1 MANRGDILAGEAY
14 VALDLDDAEYR
25 AAMTAAMKQLKRF
38 ENQGTV
44 FSRSMRA
51 IDRTLSSVATK
62 VRIFGRAVQSAIG
75 TVSKFSRLV
84 FDTLAPSMF
93 FLGASAAAMG
103 ASILAAVRPAAKA
116 FASLE
121 DVVSR
126 FRIVFGEQAR
136 ETEAWARSF
145 AKSIGYADS
154 TILDVMGRFQALLT
168 TQGVPAGLAGTA
180 SRGLAELVP
189 NLSSFFEMR
198 PDDVITRLFSGLVGE
213 MEAVRRLGV
222 DLSAQ
227 SVNRQLESVG
237 IDPQE
242 ATQAQKAMA
251 RYNIIVMQTAVAHS
265 DLQKTADSLAN
276 TVVRLSEAWKRTK
289 EVVGGALA
297 PALTSLAN
305 IAQRV
310 LTNFEPLFKT
320 AQFQKIATSIV
331 AVGGGLAALGT
342 AAVTIAPLVT
352 AFGSLASF
360 ATALAGVV
368 TGGLVAGMVAL
379 VTTAKALTAALGP
392 AVRLIAPLIKAGNID
407 LGKLLSAGS
416 RAAGQAFGAGQNALR
431 LAQGRLTSAEIAER
445 GLFAPRGVGQ
455 SSQIAKYLNG
465 ARFNVSRGGQAASG
479 GSGFIS
485 PFSRLKGP
493 IPQPPA
499 QPSRIVP
506 GPYGV
511 GAQLSAT
518 GGSSREVAQLAK
530 NEATLLKTRAEANAA
545 AGRAI
550 ATTDALKTAFD
561 GTSRSAAASAK
572 STSQLSR
579 LQSLRAFTSGAFPK
593 LGPAISRVSTAVV
606 TGLRSVAR
614 GIIIFEASLKVVGL
628 AVKPLTSSISSAF
641 GGVVDAGKRVI
652 GTFVGVGSALLS
664 VGRSLGAG
672 LGALI
677 DSLISGDVNK
687 AINIAVSGFNVI
699 RITAGIVFD
708 QLGSAFNKLFQ
719 AVASG
724 INELITAAIYFAT
737 IITNPAK
744 FLESLREQATRTGV
758 QTDARLEQFLA
769 DRAGVDVSDVRVVG
783 NTFEV
788 TQGGRTVRGGQT
800 ESVFGI
806 GGNGF
811 VSNVGATDAD
821 RSLASAFASER
832 TRLQSE
838 IGGRVAREVAAEIAA
853 GSGLQVDINGESIVN
868 IGEEVSRAVKD
879 NPELQNAL
887 SQLSNAINA
896 PTQRQQGADIP
907 GANPQQVD
915 LSLLRDNIAQLS
927 DGIKNAAMEAKNIAE
942 TASIA
947 DSSARTRFGSG
958 KAMLDIA
965 REQLFVLR
973 RIEKK
978 EGGRLEGVG
987 L

>member
-1 MANRGDILAGEAY
+1 MAKRGDILAGEAF
-14 VALDLDDAEYR
+14 VSLDLDDAEYR
-25 AAMTAAMKQLKRF
+25 TAMTAAMKQLKRF
-38 ENQGTV
+38 EGQSTV
-44 FSRSMRA
+44 FSRAMRR
-51 IDRTLSSVATK
+51 IDRSLSAVATK
-62 VRIFGRAVQSAIG
+62 MRIFGRAVQSAIG

-136 ETEAWARSF
+136 ETESWARSF
-145 AKSIGYADS
+145 AKAIGFADS

-189 NLSSFFEMR
+189 NLASFFEMR

-227 SVNRQLESVG
+227 AVNRQLEAVG

-242 ATQAQKAMA
+242 ASQAQKAMA
-251 RYNIIVMQTAVAHS
+251 RYNIIVMQTEVAHS

-276 TVVRLSEAWKRTK
+276 TVVRLSESWKRTK

-320 AQFQKIATSIV
+320 AQFQKIATGIV
-331 AVGGGLAALGT
+331 AIGGGLAALGT

-379 VTTAKALTAALGP
+379 VSTAKALTAALGP
-392 AVRLIAPLIKAGNID
+392 AVRLITPLIKAGNID
-407 LGKLLSAGS
+407 LGRLVSGGS
-416 RAAGQAFGAGQNALR
+416 QTARQAFGAGQNALR
-431 LAQGRLTSAEIAER
+431 LAEGRFTSSEIAQR
-445 GLFAPRGVGQ
+445 GLFAQRGLGQ

-465 ARFNVSRGGQAASG
+465 ARFNVSRGGQAAR
-479 GSGFIS
+479 GSFLS
-485 PFSRLKGP
+485 PFSRLRGP
-493 IPQPPA
+493 RPSPA
-499 QPSRIVP
+499 PQPSRIVA
-506 GPYGV
+506 GPLGL
-511 GAQLSAT
+511 GARVNAT
-518 GGSSREVAQLAK
+518 GDSARTTAELAK
-530 NEATLLKTRAEANAA
+530 SEATLLKTRAQANAA
-545 AGRAI
+545 AGKSI
-550 ATTDALKTAFD
+550 ATLDRLKTAFD
-561 GTSRSAAASAK
+561 GTSRSAAASAR
-572 STSQLSR
+572 STSQLSSLQR
-579 LQSLRAFTSGAFPK
+579 LRVFTSGAFPK
-593 LGPAISRVSTAVV
+593 LGPAISRVSSAVV

-614 GIIIFEASLKVVGL
+614 GIIVFEASLKVIGL
-628 AVKPLTSSISSAF
+628 AVRPVTSSISSAF

-664 VGRSLGAG
+664 VGRNLGAG

-699 RITAGIVFD
+699 RVTAGVVFD
-708 QLGSAFNKLFQ
+708 QLGDAFSKLFS

-724 INELITAAIYFAT
+724 INELISAAIYFAT
-737 IITNPAK
+737 IITNPVK
-744 FLESLREQATRTGV
+744 FLESLNEQTARTGNA
-758 QTDARLEQFLA
+758 TSARLEQILA
-769 DRAGVDVSDVRVVG
+769 ERAGVDASAVRVTGAAFQVDKD
-783 NTFEV
+783 
-788 TQGGRTVRGGQT
+788 GRTIRGGQT
-800 ESVFGI
+800 ESLFGV
-806 GGNGF
+806 GGGGF
-811 VSNVGATDAD
+811 VSNVGASDAD
-821 RSLASAFASER
+821 RALGELFASER
-832 TRLQSE
+832 TRISNE
-838 IGGRVAREVAAEIAA
+838 VKADVAREVARELAA
-853 GSGLQVDINGESIVN
+853 SSGFSVDLSAASISGFSEQVRKAFD
-868 IGEEVSRAVKD
+868 D
-879 NPELQNAL
+879 NPELQAAL
-887 SQLSNAINA
+887 LQLSNAINA
-896 PTQRQQGADIP
+896 PTQRQPGQGIP
-907 GANPQQVD
+907 GANPQQAD
-915 LSLLRDNIAQLS
+915 LSLLREDIAGLS
-927 DGIKNAAMEAKNIAE
+927 EGIKNAAVEAKSIAE
-942 TASIA
+942 TASIT
-947 DSSARTRFGSG
+947 DSGARSRFGSG
-958 KAMLDIA
+958 KAMLDVA
-965 REQLFVLR
+965 REQLLVLR

-978 EGGRLEGVG
+978 EGARLEGVG